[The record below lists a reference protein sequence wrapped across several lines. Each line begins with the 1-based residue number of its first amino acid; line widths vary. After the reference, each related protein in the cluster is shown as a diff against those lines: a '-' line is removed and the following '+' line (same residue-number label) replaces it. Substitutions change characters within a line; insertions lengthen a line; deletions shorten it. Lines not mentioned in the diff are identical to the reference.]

1 LQNSKKKLEQEVGSV
16 RKELEDMELALS
28 KVEGDRNTKDHQI
41 RTLNDEIARQDDLI
55 NKLNKEK
62 KHLQVSFK

>member
-1 LQNSKKKLEQEVGSV
+1 M